1 MTQEGQRKACNATM
15 LEKVQFRI
23 PDGAN
28 NALLAYDVINKSNYS
43 ILPKK
48 IGSHASYECL
58 KKCRNKRTSQS
69 HHTSCKV
76 PWYKEEKHRSLL
88 LYICYIYTHNF
99 IGFSNVKRRQMWWY
113 KTRLYLHLAPKN
125 ATHFLQPFLFLFE
138 QYGRNMYCTLTTAEG
153 LSVLIIN
160 MLRICVYFAI

>member
-1 MTQEGQRKACNATM
+1 MTQERQRKACNATM

-28 NALLAYDVINKSNYS
+28 NALLAYDVINKSNYN

-76 PWYKEEKHRSLL
+76 P
-88 LYICYIYTHNF
+88 
-99 IGFSNVKRRQMWWY
+99 
-113 KTRLYLHLAPKN
+113 
-125 ATHFLQPFLFLFE
+125 
-138 QYGRNMYCTLTTAEG
+138 
-153 LSVLIIN
+153 
-160 MLRICVYFAI
+160 